1 MSRFFASAAHDASAA
16 ACGCCAPLSRRSFLG
31 ATASVAGAASLPA
44 VARAQAAAT
53 RERIDTHFHYY
64 PPSIQKSGGLAG
76 PLIASWSRA
85 KALEEMDRNGVR
97 TGMLSMASAPADW
110 FRMEP
115 EVSR

>member
-1 MSRFFASAAHDASAA
+1 MANSKPTVPPPIPAA
-16 ACGCCAPLSRRSFLG
+16 APAP
-31 ATASVAGAASLPA
+31 
-44 VARAQAAAT
+44 AT

-97 TGMLSMASAPADW
+97 TGMLSMASFAWGLA
-110 FRMEP
+110 
-115 EVSR
+115 S